1 MYWDTMKKHKMVIPN
16 ASERSRER
24 QEIGKQIENVKIET
38 RFGRNVRKLRKSK
51 KITQEEL
58 ACMCNC
64 YQHYI
69 SELERGKRNISLRA
83 AEMIAHALGV
93 EIQDLL

>member
-1 MYWDTMKKHKMVIPN
+1 MKKRNMVIPN
-16 ASERSRER
+16 ASERSRE
-24 QEIGKQIENVKIET
+24 QKEKELSEEYIKIEA
-38 RFGRNVRKLRKSK
+38 RFGHNVRKIRKSK

-58 ACMCNC
+58 ANKCNC

-83 AEMIAHALGV
+83 AEIIANALGV
-93 EIQDLL
+93 EMKDLL